1 MLESIK
7 KLLNKNKVQFD
18 MFNNTDNDNC
28 KSKYNSLMYFL
39 MGYIEDL
46 KNNRYSKKDSRHY
59 QNILKHNK
67 ETILMYLNMVEAVL
81 NNQNID
87 EPKLNSEDLSYINVV
102 RGNFNISTLDGKKI
116 VVTIEADLNKLNELL
131 ETIIIRDQNN
141 SIQLLISDAIE
152 KVKKDNYKD
161 ISEDAMTI
169 ILLNLLM
176 CYNKESIF
184 DQYMASQS
192 SFIDASSFKIN
203 STPNWVCNES
213 SLKKPFFN
221 RYKLIFKSNE
231 DKLAYENDWNTPTK
245 GNDDYEFIFKVLLLG
260 NSNVGKSSLFLRF
273 VDDIWNDTFVPTI
286 GVDFKIKTFDID
298 EKRIKMQIWDTAGQ
312 ERFKNIIASYYRGAH
327 GILLIYDVTDKDS
340 FKNLSNWLIE
350 IEKNSS
356 KNVLKVLIGN
366 KTDLEEKRVI
376 SYNQAKEFADSYG
389 LKYIETSAKKNL
401 NVNEAFATLGREL
414 MVASEDK
421 RIVKQ
426 KQNKKI
432 SVAKMEDLNIQK
444 RRGCC

>member
-1 MLESIK
+1 
-7 KLLNKNKVQFD
+7 
-18 MFNNTDNDNC
+18 
-28 KSKYNSLMYFL
+28 MY
-39 MGYIEDL
+39 
-46 KNNRYSKKDSRHY
+46 
-59 QNILKHNK
+59 
-67 ETILMYLNMVEAVL
+67 T
-81 NNQNID
+81 
-87 EPKLNSEDLSYINVV
+87 
-102 RGNFNISTLDGKKI
+102 T
-116 VVTIEADLNKLNELL
+116 
-131 ETIIIRDQNN
+131 
-141 SIQLLISDAIE
+141 
-152 KVKKDNYKD
+152 
-161 ISEDAMTI
+161 
-169 ILLNLLM
+169 
-176 CYNKESIF
+176 
-184 DQYMASQS
+184 
-192 SFIDASSFKIN
+192 
-203 STPNWVCNES
+203 
-213 SLKKPFFN
+213 
-221 RYKLIFKSNE
+221 
-231 DKLAYENDWNTPTK
+231 TK

-414 MVASEDK
+414 MLASEDK

-432 SVAKMEDLNIQK
+432 SVAKMEDLNVQK